1 MGHWHEH
8 NTVTDTETD
17 MFRLA
22 LLRFV
27 LFELATPLMTI

>member
-17 MFRLA
+17 MFG
-22 LLRFV
+22 FV
-27 LFELATPLMTI
+27 LFELAMPLMTI